1 MEVSI
6 TSISSDRFFGKA
18 YRKSYESVEAL
29 ESWLSQEVQLSKNI
43 EIWFVDK
50 KSNYFEIVKNGKEFI
65 EIHLGR
71 DLEYD
76 YRPMAGGDIVNKI
89 RLELVEQI
97 PKAIGLIYKDKEAEL
112 ESIKKGILHWHRS

>member
-6 TSISSDRFFGKA
+6 ALISSDRFFGKA
-18 YRKSYESVEAL
+18 YRTSYESVEAL

-50 KSNYFEIVKNGKEFI
+50 KSGYFEIVKNGKEFI

-89 RLELVEQI
+89 KLELLEQI
-97 PKAIGLIYKDKEAEL
+97 PKAIDLIYQDKEIEL
-112 ESIKKGILHWHRS
+112 ESIKKGILQWHRS